1 MIEVLTSG
9 VALGVHVP
17 GLLLAQRLRERGA
30 AADVSVLERLLP
42 PHKLATTAEMKWAFH
57 RDFRLAKAG
66 HRLATDPAAVTDP
79 SAEAELFTRW
89 DTEQVETFVLFSG
102 FWLPIVER
110 YLARGRA
117 VRVVLCHIDAIASPS
132 FRKAAGWQVPHE
144 DVFLVD
150 GASMTVPC
158 SVPVSARPPLPWA
171 EREPRLYL
179 HGGGWGMGTYREHVA
194 ALAGAGF
201 ALDVLAYRESDVD
214 PRAGIRHFLLDPDWH
229 PWYDNGFPPFRPAG
243 RESYSRGEAHP
254 DSFELVRSAR
264 AMVSKPGGGTCLD
277 SLWAAT
283 PLLLLEPLGAAEKR
297 NAEVW
302 QRLGFGLPYET
313 WRDSGFS
320 GELLAEMH
328 GNLVRALPG
337 IADYSAELAA

>member
-42 PHKLATTAEMKWAFH
+42 QRKLATTAEMKWAFH

-79 SAEAELFTRW
+79 AAEAELFARW
-89 DTEQVETFVLFSG
+89 DVEQVETFVLFSG

-110 YLARGRA
+110 YLARGRT

-158 SVPVSARPPLPWA
+158 SVPVSTRPPLPWE
-171 EREPRLYL
+171 ERQPRLYL

-194 ALAGAGF
+194 ELTDAGF

-214 PRAGIRHFLLDPDWH
+214 SRPGIRHFLLDPEWH
-229 PWYDNGFPPFRPAG
+229 PWHDNGFPPLRPAN
-243 RESYSRGEAHP
+243 RESYTRGEAHP

-283 PLLLLEPLGAAEKR
+283 PLLLLEPLGEAEKR
-297 NAEVW
+297 NADVW

-320 GELLAEMH
+320 AGLLAEMYE
-328 GNLVRALPG
+328 NLVRALPG
-337 IADYSAELAA
+337 IADYAAELAA

>member
-42 PHKLATTAEMKWAFH
+42 PRKLATTAETKWAFH

-79 SAEAELFTRW
+79 AAEAELFARW
-89 DTEQVETFVLFSG
+89 DAEQAGTFVLFSG

-110 YLARGRA
+110 YLARGRE

-132 FRKAAGWQVPHE
+132 FRKASGWQVPHE

-158 SVPVSARPPLPWA
+158 SVPVTARPPLPWA

-194 ALAGAGF
+194 ELADRGF
-201 ALDVLAYRESDVD
+201 ALDVLAYQESDVD
-214 PRAGIRHFLLDPDWH
+214 TRFGVRYFMTDPDWH
-229 PWYDNGFPPFRPAG
+229 PWNDNGFPPFRPAG
-243 RESYSRGEAHP
+243 GTYTRGAAHP
-254 DSFELVRSAR
+254 DSFDLVRAAR

-320 GELLAEMH
+320 GELLAGMH
-328 GNLVRALPG
+328 QNLLRALPG

>member
-42 PHKLATTAEMKWAFH
+42 ERKLATTAEMKWAFH

-79 SAEAELFTRW
+79 AAEAALFDRW
-89 DTEQVETFVLFSG
+89 DTERAGTFVVFSG

-150 GASMTVPC
+150 GTSMTVPC
-158 SVPVSARPPLPWA
+158 SVPVSARPPVPWA
-171 EREPRLYL
+171 DRQPRLYL
-179 HGGGWGMGTYREHVA
+179 HGGGWGMGTYREHIA
-194 ALAGAGF
+194 ELAGSGF

-214 PRAGIRHFLLDPDWH
+214 PRPGVRYFMTDPDWH
-229 PWYDNGFPPFRPAG
+229 PWHDNGFPPLRPAD
-243 RESYSRGEAHP
+243 SATYTRGAAHP
-254 DSFELVRSAR
+254 DSFELVRMAQ

-277 SLWAAT
+277 SLWSAT

-297 NAEVW
+297 NGEVW
-302 QRLGFGLPYET
+302 QRLGFGIPYET

-320 GELLAEMH
+320 GELLAGMH
-328 GNLVRALPG
+328 QALLRALPG